1 MVKNLKNV
9 LFGKE
14 FQTQISFVGLFNA
27 GKTTIV
33 NQLKLAGGTI
43 EKVDEPTKYQ
53 PTMGLSME
61 VFKLGDL
68 EVVAADLG
76 GQQSFQESFWKPFV
90 AKSAT
95 VIFVFDSADL
105 NRVDEASEALKKV
118 LHWIPD
124 HCSFLFLANKMDLDN
139 ALKLEEIIERLKLK
153 DQIKARP
160 HSFGVYQIS
169 ALKGTNLE
177 EPINW
182 LVDQITKATKINKQ
196 KTTSEDSA

>member
-1 MVKNLKNV
+1 MKNLKNV

-27 GKTTIV
+27 GKTTLV
-33 NQLKLAGGTI
+33 KQFKLLSGSTETI
-43 EKVDEPTKYQ
+43 EEAYH

-61 VFKLGDL
+61 IFKLGEL

-90 AKSAT
+90 SKSASI
-95 VIFVFDSADL
+95 VFVFDSADL
-105 NRVDEASEALKKV
+105 NRVSEAGDALKKV
-118 LHWIPD
+118 LKWIPD
-124 HCSFLFLANKMDLDN
+124 NCSFLFLANKMDLAN
-139 ALKLEEIIERLKLK
+139 SLKLEEIIERLKLK
-153 DQIKARP
+153 EQIKERP

-169 ALKGTNLE
+169 ALKGTNLQ

-182 LVDQITKATKINKQ
+182 LVDQIDKINKQ
-196 KTTSEDSA
+196 KMKESTTQEDSE

>member
-1 MVKNLKNV
+1 MKNLKNV

-27 GKTTIV
+27 GKTTLV
-33 NQLKLAGGTI
+33 KQFKQMSGSDEVI
-43 EKVDEPTKYQ
+43 ESAYH

-61 VFKLGDL
+61 IFKLGEL

-90 AKSAT
+90 SKSAS
-95 VIFVFDSADL
+95 VVFVFDSADL
-105 NRVDEASEALKKV
+105 NRVNEAGVALKKV
-118 LHWIPD
+118 LKWIPNN
-124 HCSFLFLANKMDLDN
+124 CSFLFLANKMDLAN

-153 DQIKARP
+153 DQIKERP

-169 ALKGTNLE
+169 ALKGTNLQ

-182 LVDQITKATKINKQ
+182 LIDQIEKINKQ
-196 KTTSEDSA
+196 KAKEPTQEDSE